1 MSNARI
7 QVGCQGWAYDDW
19 ITAPGGPPIFYPRAT
34 RSEQMLEVYAR
45 AFSSV
50 EVDSTFYAIPSI
62 ASVDAWNKRT
72 PRGFTFALKLPQA
85 ITHES
90 MLQASSIPVLEEF
103 CDRVRVLDEKLA
115 CVLIQMPPNFDGAL
129 ENRTS
134 LERFLPFLPRDIRFA
149 IEFRNRD
156 WLDLNVM
163 SLLKDFGVACAL
175 VHGQW
180 LRDSDIRFLA
190 ANLTAD
196 FAYVRW
202 MGARDLTR
210 FDVVQRPQD
219 ANLARWAKLF
229 KYLEPKLSDI
239 FAYFSN
245 FYEGHSPESA
255 NKLQKL
261 LGQDVI
267 EPSELDDQ
275 PSLFA

>member
-1 MSNARI
+1 
-7 QVGCQGWAYDDW
+7 
-19 ITAPGGPPIFYPRAT
+19 
-34 RSEQMLEVYAR
+34 MLEVYAR

-72 PRGFTFALKLPQA
+72 PPGFTFALKLPQA
-85 ITHES
+85 ISHEA
-90 MLQASSIPVLEEF
+90 MLKAPSIPVLDEF
-103 CDRVRVLDEKLA
+103 CDRVRILDKKLA

-129 ENRTS
+129 ENRQS
-134 LERFLPFLPRDIRFA
+134 LERFLPYLPRDIRFA

-156 WLDLNVM
+156 WLDHNVM
-163 SLLKDFGVACAL
+163 ALLKDFGVACAL

-180 LRDSDIRFLA
+180 LRDSDIRFLS

-196 FAYVRW
+196 FTYVRW

-210 FDVVQRPQD
+210 FDIVQRPQD
-219 ANLARWAKLF
+219 ANLARWASLLR
-229 KYLEPKLSDI
+229 YLEPKLSDI
-239 FAYFSN
+239 YAYFSN